1 MHCKNL
7 ISLLHW
13 RTVLLLCNWICNFRY
28 CHPSSFKN
36 ETSQYFSWR
45 ELNINITGYCPC
57 VSHVPSNRMDC
68 ITIQYCTWHRLWSV
82 MIKSV
87 WLKPTPTN
95 SFVVGT
101 LQWRELV
108 GAGYSQTAIEW
119 KIWMFL
125 EVIISKDC
133 NTCTCTNMFSLVWT
147 SCAKPTFRY
156 HQVQLQGILFCE
168 WNTVQTGITADK

>member
-1 MHCKNL
+1 MQA
-7 ISLLHW
+7 
-13 RTVLLLCNWICNFRY
+13 R
-28 CHPSSFKN
+28 
-36 ETSQYFSWR
+36 SWR
-45 ELNINITGYCPC
+45 ELNINITDYFPC
-57 VSHVPSNRMDC
+57 VSHAPSNRMDC

-108 GAGYSQTAIEW
+108 GAGFSQTLFEW
-119 KIWMFL
+119 NIWMFL
-125 EVIISKDC
+125 EVISKDC

-147 SCAKPTFRY
+147 SCAKPTFHY

-168 WNTVQTGITADK
+168 WNTVQTGITADKQETGPTCCVYSEAKWLERGIRLVQISRGYAARTQREC